1 MRAVQFNEF
10 SGIDAL
16 ELVEADDPS
25 PKPGE
30 VVVKVTAVGLN
41 FFDTLVLRNKYQFTP
56 PLPAAPGGE
65 IAGVVEAV
73 GDEVTDLAIGQRVM
87 AHVGGNGCQ
96 ELLAVDAARAI
107 PIPDGVS
114 DDVAAGVSV
123 TYGTAMHGFKD
134 RAKLQPGESV
144 AVLGA
149 AGGAGL
155 AAVEIAKLM
164 GARVIA
170 VASSEEKIALAMRHG
185 ADEGIDYRG
194 GDLKN
199 TLKARTAPSG
209 LDVLYDCVGG
219 DAAEPSLRALG
230 WKGRYLVIGFA
241 SGEIPRMPLNL
252 VLLKGCDILG
262 VFWTAFVDREPEAHR
277 ANTLQ
282 ILEWCREGRL
292 EPHIHGTY
300 PLAQTMDAL
309 RIIQERKAS
318 GKVIVRPQ
326 E

>member
-1 MRAVQFNEF
+1 MRAVQFSEF
-10 SGIDAL
+10 SGIEAL
-16 ELVEADDPS
+16 KLVEIPDPV
-25 PKPGE
+25 PEAGE
-30 VVVKVTAVGLN
+30 VLVKVTAAGLN
-41 FFDTLVLRNKYQFTP
+41 FFDTLVLRDKYQFTP
-56 PLPAAPGGE
+56 RLPASPGGE
-65 IAGVVEAV
+65 IAGVVEALGEGV
-73 GDEVTDLAIGQRVM
+73 GDLAVGQRVM
-87 AHVGGNGCQ
+87 AHTGGNGCR
-96 ELLAVDAARAI
+96 ERIVVKAARAI

-114 DDVAAGVSV
+114 DDVAAGVSI

-134 RAKLQPGESV
+134 RAKLRPGESV

-185 ADEGIDYRG
+185 ADEGIDYG
-194 GDLKN
+194 TCDLKT
-199 TLKARTAPSG
+199 TLKARTAPDG

-241 SGEIPRMPLNL
+241 SGEIPRLPLNI
-252 VLLKGCDILG
+252 VMLKGCDVLG
-262 VFWTAFVDREPEAHR
+262 VFWTAFVEREPEAHR
-277 ANTLQ
+277 TNMVEVLN
-282 ILEWCREGRL
+282 WCREGRL
-292 EPHIHGTY
+292 APHVHGTF
-300 PLAQTMDAL
+300 PLAETADAL
-309 RIIQERKAS
+309 TLIQERKAN

>member
-16 ELVEADDPS
+16 ELMEVDEPS
-25 PKPGE
+25 PQPGG

-56 PLPAAPGGE
+56 QLPASPGGE
-65 IAGVVEAV
+65 IAGIVEALGEDV
-73 GDEVTDLAIGQRVM
+73 SDLAIGQRVM

-96 ELLAVDAARAI
+96 ERLAVDVARVI

-134 RAKLQPGESV
+134 RARLQPGETV

-164 GARVIA
+164 GAHVIA
-170 VASSEEKIALAMRHG
+170 VASSKKKIALAMRHG
-185 ADEGIDYRG
+185 ADEGIDYRS
-194 GDLKN
+194 GDLKK
-199 TLKARTAPSG
+199 TLKARTAPRG

-241 SGEIPRMPLNL
+241 SGDIPRLPLN
-252 VLLKGCDILG
+252 VIMLKGCDVLG

-277 ANTLQ
+277 ANMLQ

-292 EPHIHGTY
+292 KPHIHGTY
-300 PLAQTMDAL
+300 PLAETKEAL
-309 RIIQERKAS
+309 RVIQEREAS

>member
-1 MRAVQFNEF
+1 MRAVQFSAF

-16 ELVEADDPS
+16 KLVEVADPT
-25 PKPGE
+25 PQAGE
-30 VVVKVTAVGLN
+30 VVVKVTAAGLN

-56 PLPAAPGGE
+56 TLPASPGGE
-65 IAGVVEAV
+65 IAGVVEAL
-73 GDEVTDLAIGQRVM
+73 GDEVRDLAVGQRVM

-96 ELLAVDAARAI
+96 ERLAIKAARAI

-170 VASSEEKIALAMRHG
+170 VASSEERIALAMRHG
-185 ADEGIDYRG
+185 ADEGIDYETC
-194 GDLKN
+194 DLK
-199 TLKARTAPSG
+199 TALKQRTAPQG

-219 DAAEPSLRALG
+219 DAAEPSLRALA

-241 SGEIPRMPLNL
+241 SGEIPRLPLN
-252 VLLKGCDILG
+252 VIMLKGCDVLG

-277 ANTLQ
+277 ANMIQVLN
-282 ILEWCREGRL
+282 WCQEGRL
-292 EPHIHGTY
+292 KPHVHGTY
-300 PLAQTMDAL
+300 PLAGTMDAL
-309 RIIQERKAS
+309 RVIQERKAS

>member
-1 MRAVQFNEF
+1 MRAVQFSEF

-16 ELVEADDPS
+16 KLVEVADPE
-25 PKPGE
+25 PKAAE
-30 VVVKVTAVGLN
+30 VVVKVTAAGLN
-41 FFDTLVLRNKYQFTP
+41 FFDTLVLRDRYQFTP
-56 PLPAAPGGE
+56 RLPASPGGE
-65 IAGVVEAV
+65 IAGVVEAL
-73 GDEVTDLAIGQRVM
+73 GAEVKDLAVGQRVM
-87 AHVGGNGCQ
+87 AHVGGGGCQ
-96 ELLAVDAARAI
+96 ERLAVKAEKVI

-114 DDVAAGVSV
+114 DDVAAGISI

-134 RAKLQPGESV
+134 RANLQPGESV

-170 VASSEEKIALAMRHG
+170 VASSEEKIALAARYG
-185 ADEGIDYRG
+185 ADEGIDYRTC
-194 GDLKN
+194 DLKE
-199 TLKARTAPSG
+199 TLKERTAPNG
-209 LDVLYDCVGG
+209 LDVVYDCVGG
-219 DAAEPSLRALG
+219 DAAELSLRALG
-230 WKGRYLVIGFA
+230 WKGRLLVIGFA
-241 SGEIPRMPLNL
+241 SGDIPRIPLNL

-282 ILEWCREGRL
+282 ILNWCQQGRL
-292 EPHIHGTY
+292 QPHIHGSF
-300 PLAQTMDAL
+300 PLSETADAL

-318 GKVIVRPQ
+318 GKVIVHPQ

>member
-1 MRAVQFNEF
+1 VQFNEF

-16 ELVEADDPS
+16 KLVEVDDPS

-56 PLPAAPGGE
+56 QLPAAPGGE
-65 IAGVVEAV
+65 IAGIVEALGEDV
-73 GDEVTDLAIGQRVM
+73 SDLAIGQRVM

-96 ELLAVDAARAI
+96 ERLAVDAARVI

-114 DDVAAGVSV
+114 DDVAGGVSV

-134 RAKLQPGESV
+134 RARLQPGETV

-164 GARVIA
+164 GAHVIA
-170 VASSEEKIALAMRHG
+170 VASSKKKIALAMRHG
-185 ADEGIDYRG
+185 ADEGIEYRSS
-194 GDLKN
+194 DLKK
-199 TLKARTAPSG
+199 TLKVRTAPRG

-241 SGEIPRMPLNL
+241 SGDIPRLPLN
-252 VLLKGCDILG
+252 VIMLKGCDVLG

-277 ANTLQ
+277 ANMLQ

-292 EPHIHGTY
+292 KPHIHGTY
-300 PLAQTMDAL
+300 PLAETKEAL
-309 RIIQERKAS
+309 RVIQEREAS